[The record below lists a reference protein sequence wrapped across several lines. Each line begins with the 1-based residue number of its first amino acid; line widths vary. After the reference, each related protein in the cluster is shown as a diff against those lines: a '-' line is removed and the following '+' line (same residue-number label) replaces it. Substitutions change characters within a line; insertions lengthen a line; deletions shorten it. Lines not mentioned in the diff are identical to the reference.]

1 MRSLFDILFT
11 IIGMSYLC
19 CIIYQKFSSND
30 PQTETNTMLIDKLC
44 QADKLII
51 CGQALSHCVRYTLED
66 ILKHWKKDKKLI
78 YLLKNCS
85 SSVNTEESLISANN
99 FLEEME
105 SEITVCN
112 DSQVF
117 DIYMEG

>member
-1 MRSLFDILFT
+1 MI
-11 IIGMSYLC
+11 YLC
-19 CIIYQKFSSND
+19 YLIYHTFFSDD
-30 PQTETNTMLIDKLC
+30 PQTKTNTILIDKLC

-66 ILKHWKKDKKLI
+66 ILKHWKKDKKLV

-85 SSVNTEESLISANN
+85 SSVSTEESKISANN
-99 FLEEME
+99 FLREME

-112 DSQVF
+112 DSEVF
-117 DIYMEG
+117 DI